1 MSLSFKCDSF
11 RHSVTNV
18 FALTPCIVQIYNVV
32 LPHIVENLHQCTH
45 NGQVMIVNPYLGFKD
60 VFFLAN
66 KSYFLALPGDLFAL

>member
-1 MSLSFKCDSF
+1 MSLSFKYDSF

-18 FALTPCIVQIYNVV
+18 FALTPCIVQFYNVV

-45 NGQVMIVNPYLGFKD
+45 NGQVMIVNPYLGFKG

-66 KSYFLALPGDLFAL
+66 KTVTS